1 MRRNFILAIAL
12 TAIFCIPASA
22 TIIDVPDDYSTIQQG
37 IDASTDGDTV
47 LVQPGTYVENINFN
61 GHNTVLGSLYL
72 TTGDTSYV
80 STTIIDGNSQA
91 PVITFASGEG
101 NTAVISGFS
110 IVNGFI
116 SGYGAGIRCI
126 NNSNPKII
134 SNRIERNVAWKGAG
148 LLCEDSSPFVGNN
161 YFYADTSWHD
171 GGAINCRL
179 NSASIIVGNIFEANY
194 GDCGAAVCCEASDAI
209 IQNNSMTGNFAT
221 YRGGAIACLYGSQP
235 LIKNNTIKGNIA
247 DWGGGL
253 LASYSDIVFSDNI
266 VCDNSAY
273 GGGGVFVGGSDQS
286 VIDNNVFNGN
296 FALDHPYGGGLGGGV
311 YCDGSDVV
319 VLNSIFWSDSAE
331 VSGNEIYVDEC
342 EPTFAYNNIQGGWE
356 GQGNIDLDPLF
367 RDPENGDFHLMSTAC
382 GDPND
387 SPCIDAGDPNIVDI
401 LLDCYWG
408 LGGLRSDMGAY
419 GGGDSATV
427 GIYDYVDELP
437 RRFMLLQNYPNPFN
451 ANTTLKIDIRD
462 ETDIRINIYNV
473 LGRVVTTLFDGK
485 MGAGTYAISW
495 NAGDMPSGIYFAR
508 LETRGRTECIK
519 MVLLK

>member
-1 MRRNFILAIAL
+1 MLFSTMICL
-12 TAIFCIPASA
+12 PVSA
-22 TIIDVPDDYSTIQQG
+22 TIIDIPADYPTIQQG
-37 IDASTDGDTV
+37 IDASLDGDTV

-126 NNSNPKII
+126 NNSNPKIT

-194 GDCGAAVCCEASDAI
+194 GDCGAAICCEGSDAL

-235 LIKNNTIKGNIA
+235 LIKNNTIKGNVA

-253 LASYSDIVFSDNI
+253 LASYSDIVFSDNV

-273 GGGGVFVGGSDQS
+273 GGGGLFVSGSDES
-286 VIDNNVFNGN
+286 IIDNNVFNGN
-296 FALDHPYGGGLGGGV
+296 FALDHPYGGGLGGGI
-311 YCDGSDVV
+311 YCSQSDIPIS
-319 VLNSIFWSDSAE
+319 NSIFWSDSAA
-331 VSGNEIYVDEC
+331 VSGNEIHVDEC
-342 EPTFAYNNIQGGWE
+342 EPTFAYSDIRGGWE

-367 RDPENGDFHLMSTAC
+367 RDPENSDFHLMSTAC
-382 GDPND
+382 GDPDD

-408 LGGLRSDMGAY
+408 LGELRSDMGAY
-419 GGGDSATV
+419 GGGDSVTV
-427 GIYDYVDELP
+427 GIDYEDMP
-437 RRFMLLQNYPNPFN
+437 IPDDLLVFQNYPNPFN
-451 ANTTLKIDIRD
+451 SNTTIIFDIQYAT
-462 ETDIRINIYNV
+462 EIRINIYNL
-473 LGRVVTTLFDGK
+473 LGRRVTTLFDGNEP
-485 MGAGTYAISW
+485 AGSHAISW
-495 NAGDMPSGIYFAR
+495 EAGDLPSGIYFAR
-508 LETRGRTECIK
+508 LEAGEQTDNIK